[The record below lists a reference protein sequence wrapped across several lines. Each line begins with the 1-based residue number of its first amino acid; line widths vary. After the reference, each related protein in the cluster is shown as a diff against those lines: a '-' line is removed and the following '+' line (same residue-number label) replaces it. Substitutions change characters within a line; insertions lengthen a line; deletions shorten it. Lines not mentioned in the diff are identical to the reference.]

1 MGGARKPAEG
11 APPSDGEPGPGDQ
24 AGLLASLRRLLST
37 LLAIAQTRLSL
48 LANEVQEETLRLRRL
63 IVLAFAAV
71 FFMALGVLLGTCY
84 FILLLWENHG
94 LAIIGVFALLYLGA
108 GVAFGLYV
116 YRGSLERTRLF
127 QASLAELGKDRERLT
142 P

>member
-1 MGGARKPAEG
+1 MRGARKPEAG
-11 APPSDGEPGPGDQ
+11 VPPPDGQPGPG
-24 AGLLASLRRLLST
+24 GLFDSLRRLLAT

-71 FFMALGVLLGTCY
+71 FLLALGVVLGTAY
-84 FILLLWENHG
+84 FILLLWESHG
-94 LAIIGVFALLYLGA
+94 LAIIGVFALIYIGA

-116 YRGSLERTRLF
+116 YRKSLEGSRLF
-127 QASLAELGKDRERLT
+127 QASLAELGKDRERLS

>member
-11 APPSDGEPGPGDQ
+11 APPSDGESGPGGQ
-24 AGLLASLRRLLST
+24 AGLFESLRRLLAT

-71 FFMALGVLLGTCY
+71 FLLALGVVLGTAY
-84 FILLLWENHG
+84 FILLLWETHG
-94 LAIIGVFALLYLGA
+94 LAIIGVFALLYLGV
-108 GVAFGLYV
+108 GVAFGFYV
-116 YRGSLERTRLF
+116 YRKSLERTRLF
-127 QASLAELGKDRERLT
+127 QTSLAELGKDRERLT
-142 P
+142 S

>member
-11 APPSDGEPGPGDQ
+11 APPPGGEPGPEGQ
-24 AGLLASLRRLLST
+24 AGLFESLRRLLST
-37 LLAIAQTRLSL
+37 LLAIGQTRLAL

-71 FFMALGVLLGTCY
+71 FFLALGILLGTCY

-94 LAIIGVFALLYLGA
+94 LAIIGVFALLYIGA
-108 GVAFGLYV
+108 GAAFGFYV